1 MKDAGLENF
10 SIELS
15 KLSEYQIFLKVNEL
29 IQTMDDQF
37 VLIDKYQNLGI
48 KAWEKYINIIN
59 NNHKN

>member
-15 KLSEYQIFLKVNEL
+15 ELSEYQINFKINEL
-29 IQTMDDQF
+29 LKIKDQF
-37 VLIDKYQNLGI
+37 VLIDKYQDLGI
-48 KAWEKYINIIN
+48 KAWEKCSNIIN